1 MQIKK
6 QETSSKTK
14 NIKSGLTE
22 KEAFTSK
29 ANEKSSLANVQK
41 EKSGNAWSINKKLD
55 TKKSKD
61 KAKANEEKIA
71 QETNNKELNSNVKKG
86 KVNVES
92 DLRKFIRKN
101 KNEEKDINQLN
112 ASDNIK
118 MIMISELYEKCFKV
132 GNKAN
137 KEMK

>member
-41 EKSGNAWSINKKLD
+41 EKSGNA
-55 TKKSKD
+55 
-61 KAKANEEKIA
+61 
-71 QETNNKELNSNVKKG
+71 
-86 KVNVES
+86 
-92 DLRKFIRKN
+92 
-101 KNEEKDINQLN
+101 
-112 ASDNIK
+112 
-118 MIMISELYEKCFKV
+118 
-132 GNKAN
+132 
-137 KEMK
+137 

>member
-1 MQIKK
+1 M
-6 QETSSKTK
+6 
-14 NIKSGLTE
+14 
-22 KEAFTSK
+22 
-29 ANEKSSLANVQK
+29 
-41 EKSGNAWSINKKLD
+41 
-55 TKKSKD
+55 
-61 KAKANEEKIA
+61 
-71 QETNNKELNSNVKKG
+71 NSNEKKG
-86 KVNVES
+86 KVNIES
-92 DLRKFIRKN
+92 DLTKLIRKN